1 MSMKGKV
8 AVITGATSGIGEA
21 AARVFAEAG
30 TKLVLTGRD
39 EARGNAVLA
48 ALGKTADAA
57 FVAGDIRDRGFCDRL
72 IEGAVTRFGRLDALV
87 NNAGM
92 IKRSDAIGT
101 SDEDWLETMAVNVNA
116 VFYLS
121 RAAVRVMKPQGKGA
135 IVNVSSEWGLVGGK
149 GHVAY
154 CTSKGAVINM
164 TRAMALDH
172 AGDGIRINAVCPGEV
187 NTPML
192 RSGLKRR
199 GFDVESGLKELGKS
213 VPLGRVSEPEEI
225 GRLILFL
232 ASDDSS
238 YMAGSIVAID
248 GGNTAR

>member
-21 AARVFAEAG
+21 AARVFAESGA
-30 TKLVLTGRD
+30 KLVLTGRD
-39 EARGNAVLA
+39 EARGNAALA
-48 ALGKTADAA
+48 ALAKTTEAA
-57 FVAGDIRDRGFCDRL
+57 FVAGDLKDRGFCDRL
-72 IEGAVTRFGRLDALV
+72 IDGAVKRFGRIDALV

-92 IKRSDAIGT
+92 IKRSDALGT

-121 RAAVRVMKPQGKGA
+121 RAAIRAMKPQAKGS

-172 AGDGIRINAVCPGEV
+172 AADGIRINAVCPGEV

-225 GRLILFL
+225 ARLILFL
-232 ASDDSS
+232 ASDESS

>member
-8 AVITGATSGIGEA
+8 AVITGATSGIGGA

-30 TKLVLTGRD
+30 ARLVLTGRD
-39 EARGNAVLA
+39 EARGAAALA
-48 ALGKTADAA
+48 ALAKTTEAA
-57 FVAGDIRDRGFCDRL
+57 FVAGDIKDRGFCDRL

-92 IKRSDAIGT
+92 IKRSDALGT

-121 RAAVRVMKPQGKGA
+121 RAAIRVMKPQGKGA

-172 AGDGIRINAVCPGEV
+172 AADGIRINAVCPGEV

-199 GFDVESGLKELGKS
+199 GFDVEAGLKELGKS

>member
-21 AARVFAEAG
+21 AARVFAAAG
-30 TKLVLTGRD
+30 ARLVLTGRD
-39 EARGNAVLA
+39 EARGNAGLT
-48 ALGKTADAA
+48 ALGKTAEAA

-72 IEGAVTRFGRLDALV
+72 IEGAVARFGRLDALV
-87 NNAGM
+87 NNAGI
-92 IKRSDAIGT
+92 IKRSDALGT

-121 RAAVRVMKPQGKGA
+121 RAAVRVMKPQSKGA

-172 AGDGIRINAVCPGEV
+172 AADGIRINAVCPGEV

>member
-8 AVITGATSGIGEA
+8 AVITGASSGIGAA

-30 TKLVLTGRD
+30 ATLVLTGRD
-39 EARGNAVLA
+39 EARGKAVLA
-48 ALGKTADAA
+48 ALPKSAEAA
-57 FVAGDIRDRGFCDRL
+57 FVAGDVKDRAFCDRL
-72 IEGAVTRFGRLDALV
+72 IEDARTRHGRIDALV
-87 NNAGM
+87 NNAGI
-92 IKRSDAIGT
+92 IKRSDALGT
-101 SDEDWLETMAVNVNA
+101 SDEDWLESMAVNVNA

-121 RAAVRVMKPQGKGA
+121 RAAVRVMKAQGKGA

-154 CTSKGAVINM
+154 CTSKGAVINL

-192 RSGLKRR
+192 QSGLKRR
-199 GFDVESGLKELGKS
+199 GFEIESGLKELGKS

>member
-8 AVITGATSGIGEA
+8 AVITGASSGIGA
-21 AARVFAEAG
+21 AAAYVFAEAG
-30 TKLVLTGRD
+30 AKLVLTGRD
-39 EARGNAVLA
+39 EARGTAVLA
-48 ALGKTADAA
+48 TLPKTAEAA
-57 FVAGDIRDRGFCDRL
+57 FVAGDVKDRAFCDSL
-72 IEGAVTRFGRLDALV
+72 IEGAAKRYGRIDALV
-87 NNAGM
+87 NNAGI
-92 IKRSDAIGT
+92 IKRSDALGT

-116 VFYLS
+116 VFYLA
-121 RAAVRVMKPQGKGA
+121 RAAIRIMKPQGKGS

-149 GHVAY
+149 GHLAY

-172 AGDGIRINAVCPGEV
+172 AADGIRVNAVCPGEV

-192 RSGLKRR
+192 QSGLKRR
-199 GFDVESGLKELGKS
+199 GFDVATGLKELGKS